1 MLAKPEPD
9 DDMTAITGDFV
20 LLRALAC
27 AYVET
32 AHMRPR
38 KRGPAFVEAAARHLS
53 TEGAIASLVPIR
65 GASKHAELLKAEKDA
80 TVRFDM
86 MLPALVAAMSRE

>member
-1 MLAKPEPD
+1 MLALPELEE
-9 DDMTAITGDFV
+9 MTAITGDFV

-32 AHMRPR
+32 AHLRPR

-53 TEGAIASLVPIR
+53 TEGAIAALVPIR
-65 GASKHAELLKAEKDA
+65 GASKHAELLRAEKEA
-80 TVRFDM
+80 TNKFDVL
-86 MLPALVAAMSRE
+86 LPVLVAAMSKA